1 MPAVYADYTY
11 HRTPKTRYGIGP
23 TRPRE
28 RPEHQH
34 PHWDN
39 DTLQLVR
46 ARPTREEDHQLIQK
60 LAKAERGLRLI
71 DQDNLREYYT
81 QADNI
86 ALRRNQLGVRNLH
99 SGNVVKAFR
108 NFKEALRRD
117 PTLAL
122 AHNNIGL
129 LYLEIGEHDRA
140 RAHLDLA
147 ILRWCS
153 CAVGNVPQGG
163 RVPPLR
169 IV

>member
-34 PHWDN
+34 PHGDH

-71 DQDNLREYYT
+71 DQDNPREYHP
-81 QADNI
+81 QGDNI
-86 ALRRNQLGVRNLH
+86 ALRRNQLGARNLH

-108 NFKEALRRD
+108 NFKEGLGRD
-117 PTLAL
+117 PTLPL
-122 AHNNIGL
+122 AHNDEEL
-129 LYLEIGEHDRA
+129 LTVTQEVKEA
-140 RAHLDLA
+140 RRSPVVVDTQRKQAKGA
-147 ILRWCS
+147 RQWTS
-153 CAVGNVPQGG
+153 S
-163 RVPPLR
+163 RTR
-169 IV
+169 